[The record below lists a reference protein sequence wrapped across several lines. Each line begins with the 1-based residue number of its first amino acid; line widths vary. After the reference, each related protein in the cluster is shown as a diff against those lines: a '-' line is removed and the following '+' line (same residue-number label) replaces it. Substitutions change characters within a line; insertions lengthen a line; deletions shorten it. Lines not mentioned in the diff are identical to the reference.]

1 MTDLKSFGDMVKS
14 IRTRK
19 NINARDLSRQ
29 LGKGDA
35 YISQIENKRIK
46 APDYET
52 ALELLRHLDVGE
64 KDITLILNNYRIL
77 PKDYVPK
84 PGEQVLLDMI
94 EDSLKEDD
102 VYSAIDENNTDLNE
116 MKTVRDRAE
125 KLFSSLNKLI
135 AIDHETT
142 DKLLDELEEKI
153 QTLYKEYALKEF
165 NHILTDPILREG
177 LFQSIDQL
185 VKDRDLKID
194 K

>member
-116 MKTVRDRAE
+116 MKTVRNRAE